1 MADMTEYESLT
12 ASLDKL
18 AALENYYRWILEE
31 IRPFLGNRLAEIGA
45 GTGTFTEFLI
55 TTHLAS
61 NPAAHL
67 AAFEPSEHYYRKLY
81 AKLCDRYPNLIQAGR
96 LTATQGYFHA
106 SPKSLDTIVMIN
118 VLEHIA
124 NDLDAVRTVH
134 QSLAPGGT
142 YIAFVPA
149 LSWLYSPFDK
159 AVGHYRRY
167 EKTHLE
173 EVFRK
178 GGFTVVMAKYMDCLG
193 VLPWYLLNVLGGSQS
208 INPRLARLYDTL
220 FVPVTKW
227 VERLGEPYVGK
238 NILMVGRKAV

>member
-1 MADMTEYESLT
+1 MTEHESLT

-45 GTGTFTEFLI
+45 GIGTFTEFLVAA
-55 TTHLAS
+55 HLTS
-61 NPAAHL
+61 NPATCL

-81 AKLCDRYPNLIQAGR
+81 EKLLGRYPDLLQAGR
-96 LTATQGYFHA
+96 LTTTQGYFHA
-106 SPKSLDTIVMIN
+106 SSEGFDTIVMIN
-118 VLEHIA
+118 VLEHIE

-134 QSLAPGGT
+134 EALAPGGT

-149 LSWLYSPFDK
+149 LPWLYSPFDQ

-178 GGFTVVMAKYMDCLG
+178 GGFAVVTAKYMDCLG
-193 VLPWYLLNVLGGSQS
+193 VLPWYLLNVIGGSQS
-208 INPRLARLYDTL
+208 INPRLARLYDTW

-227 VERLGEPYVGK
+227 VEGLGEPCVGK
-238 NILMVGRKAV
+238 NILMVGRKTI

>member
-1 MADMTEYESLT
+1 MIEHESLT

-55 TTHLAS
+55 AAHLAS

-81 AKLCDRYPNLIQAGR
+81 EKLRGHYPDLIQAGR
-96 LTATQGYFHA
+96 LTTTQGYFHA
-106 SPKSLDTIVMIN
+106 SLEGFDTIVMIN
-118 VLEHIA
+118 VLEHIE
-124 NDLDAVRTVH
+124 NDLEAVRMVH

-142 YIAFVPA
+142 YVAFVPA

-178 GGFTVVMAKYMDCLG
+178 GGFTVITAKYMDCLG
-193 VLPWYLLNVLGGSQS
+193 VLPWYLLNVIGGSQS
-208 INPRLARLYDTL
+208 INSRLARLYDTW

-227 VERLGEPYVGK
+227 AERLGEPCVGK
-238 NILMVGRKAV
+238 NILVVGRKAV